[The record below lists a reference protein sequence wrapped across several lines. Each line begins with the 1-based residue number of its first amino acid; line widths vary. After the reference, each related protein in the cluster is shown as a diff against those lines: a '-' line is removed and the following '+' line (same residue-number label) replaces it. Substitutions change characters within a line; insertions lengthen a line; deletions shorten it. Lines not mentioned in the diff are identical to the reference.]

1 MLLNFCYSGYGREL
15 CSTDC
20 KMVHRYSYC
29 YQRIGQIQF
38 VFQEEKG
45 CDKKRCT
52 LKPKTKNNVN
62 DTRLQLDFLLK
73 STASVFIMR
82 YTIDFPYH
90 NPHDWF
96 DLVIKEVNA
105 TGQKNSTISE
115 HFPRLYSFFTEIAEI
130 CNGIHV
136 LQTSNFIGEGIH
148 TWGQTEKNDDAI
160 PQNFSDPL
168 FIDSFILN
176 MIDELKFVI
185 RDPIHEQNRV
195 DMLLYFIFFVNS
207 TSINLLLDFM
217 ASYEILSSEDG
228 FDIFWQG
235 NLTLTKHT
243 PRYFLSL
250 SAYYEKCLI
259 QSKDEVMNGQLI
271 LSWIPHSQ
279 DKWIHNNQK
288 DLYYLYRDGK
298 ERNLS
303 WEEASS
309 TCKTNQSL
317 LPILTSK
324 GKQEELIRL
333 VDYLQLP
340 IIFIGLY
347 ETKVSNILLCLN
359 FRL

>member
-115 HFPRLYSFFTEIAEI
+115 HFPRLYCFFTEIAEV
-130 CNGIHV
+130 CNRIHV
-136 LQTSNFIGEGIH
+136 LQTSNFIGQGIP

-176 MIDELKFVI
+176 MIDEL
-185 RDPIHEQNRV
+185 N
-195 DMLLYFIFFVNS
+195 LLSEIQFMNKIGWICYCILFFLSTLPVLIYYS
-207 TSINLLLDFM
+207 TSWPVMKSFPLKMDLI
-217 ASYEILSSEDG
+217 
-228 FDIFWQG
+228 
-235 NLTLTKHT
+235 
-243 PRYFLSL
+243 YF
-250 SAYYEKCLI
+250 
-259 QSKDEVMNGQLI
+259 
-271 LSWIPHSQ
+271 
-279 DKWIHNNQK
+279 
-288 DLYYLYRDGK
+288 GK
-298 ERNLS
+298 E
-303 WEEASS
+303 
-309 TCKTNQSL
+309 T
-317 LPILTSK
+317 
-324 GKQEELIRL
+324 
-333 VDYLQLP
+333 
-340 IIFIGLY
+340 
-347 ETKVSNILLCLN
+347 
-359 FRL
+359 

>member
-1 MLLNFCYSGYGREL
+1 MLFKFCYSGYGREI

-20 KMVHRYSYC
+20 KMIHEYIYC
-29 YQRIGQIQF
+29 YKRIGQIQF
-38 VFQEEKG
+38 AFQEDKG

-52 LKPKTKNNVN
+52 LKPKAKKYLN
-62 DTRLQLDFLLK
+62 DTSLQFDFLLK
-73 STASVFIMR
+73 STAGVFIMR
-82 YTIDFPYH
+82 YTIDFTYH

-96 DLVIKEVNA
+96 DLIIKEVN
-105 TGQKNSTISE
+105 TTVEKYSTVTE

-136 LQTSNFIGEGIH
+136 LQTANFIGEGIP

-160 PQNFSDPL
+160 PQDLSDPE
-168 FIDSFILN
+168 FHHSFIMN
-176 MIDELKFVI
+176 MIDELKFVV

-195 DMLLYFIFFVNS
+195 DMLLYFIFPTNTTNIDLS
-207 TSINLLLDFM
+207 LDFR
-217 ASYEILSSEDG
+217 ANYEIFSSEDG

-235 NLTLTKHT
+235 NLILTKHI

-250 SAYYEKCLI
+250 SAYYESCLI
-259 QSKDEVMNGQLI
+259 QSKDKVMNGKLI

-279 DKWIHNNQK
+279 DKWIHNNHK

-298 ERNLS
+298 EGNVS

-309 TCKTNQSL
+309 ICKTNQSI

-324 GKQEELIRL
+324 GKQQELIKL

-347 ETKVSNILLCLN
+347 ETEVSNILLCLN
-359 FRL
+359 NRF